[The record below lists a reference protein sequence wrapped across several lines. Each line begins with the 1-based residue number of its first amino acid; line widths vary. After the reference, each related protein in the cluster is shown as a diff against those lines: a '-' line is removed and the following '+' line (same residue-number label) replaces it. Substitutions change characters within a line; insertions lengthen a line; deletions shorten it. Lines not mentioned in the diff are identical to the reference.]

1 MAFEMSD
8 KAQTIKVFNLRA
20 DTGEFIGAGDAY
32 IPAHTGL
39 PANCTPVPPPA
50 IPAGQVAI
58 FNDKGQAW
66 SLSEDHRGKT
76 VYDTSSGQAVFI
88 SDIGPLPENA
98 VTAVPAGQYEKWDG
112 KAWVKDEEAQNNALQ
127 AEAADRQR
135 QLITEARTIIG
146 EWQTELMLGSISD
159 VNKAKLQTWID
170 YIEALK
176 RVELSDPAWPDTPVE

>member
-8 KAQTIKVFNLRA
+8 KAQTIKIFNLRA
-20 DTGEFIGAGDAY
+20 DTSEFIGAGDAY
-32 IPAHTGL
+32 IAPHTGL
-39 PANCTPVPPPA
+39 PANCTEIAPPA

-66 SLSEDHRGKT
+66 SLSEDHRGET

-88 SDIGPLPENA
+88 SDIGPLPKNT
-98 VTAVPAGQYEKWDG
+98 VTAAPAGQYEKWDG
-112 KAWVKDEEAQNNALQ
+112 KAWVKDDEAEKNALK
-127 AEAADRQR
+127 AEAADKQR
-135 QLITEARTIIG
+135 QLITEARAVIG

-159 VNKAKLQTWID
+159 DNKVKLQKWID

-176 RVELSDPAWPDTPVE
+176 RVDLSDPAWPDIPAD